1 MTFWVFLG
9 FSDFVSVIGI
19 TQHNGSN
26 TFYFMAISS
35 VNGLGELVPVMIH
48 IHISYL
54 FMYVCIYVCIYIYIY
69 IYIYIFTEYEH
80 KYFLCRQP
88 CFLIGFQS
96 VS

>member
-48 IHISYL
+48 IHISYS
-54 FMYVCIYVCIYIYIY
+54 FMYVCMYVCIYIYI
-69 IYIYIFTEYEH
+69 TRLSH
-80 KYFLCRQP
+80 VSVDVKVT
-88 CFLIGFQS
+88 S
-96 VS
+96 VSQC